1 METIF
6 KNPKLKS
13 QNGRNAFDRSQH
25 RVWHSPFGAL
35 LPCFCKRVNPHDYV
49 ELSVESQTICDKLIR
64 PAFIR
69 LKEHINWYFVPDNM
83 LWMPFDN
90 FITGQDNYFSLA
102 AQNIQEGST
111 PNSVPTFDKSFWLL
125 NLTFCLVV

>member
-69 LKEHINWYFVPDNM
+69 LKSILIGILYLIICFGCR
-83 LWMPFDN
+83 L
-90 FITGQDNYFSLA
+90 IISLLVR
-102 AQNIQEGST
+102 III
-111 PNSVPTFDKSFWLL
+111 FLL
-125 NLTFCLVV
+125 LLRIFRKVLLLILYLLLIKVFGCSI